1 MPPVDIEMIARLLLA
16 VVLGI
21 LVGTEREMVH
31 KPAGLRTH
39 ALVSLGACLFTV
51 VSIDYFDV
59 DPARIAAG
67 IVTGIG
73 FIGAGS
79 IIAEKGHV
87 HGVTTA
93 ASLWCVAAIGLA
105 VGVGAYVLAIVSS
118 ALVFSVLWLGKA
130 EKPSS

>member
-21 LVGTEREMVH
+21 LVGTEREVVH

-93 ASLWCVAAIGLA
+93 ASLWCTAAVGLA

-118 ALVFSVLWLGKA
+118 ALVFSVLWLRKV
-130 EKPSS
+130 EKRSS

>member
-118 ALVFSVLWLGKA
+118 ALVFGVLWLSKA
-130 EKPSS
+130 KKPSS

>member
-21 LVGTEREMVH
+21 LVGVEREIVH

-87 HGVTTA
+87 QGVTTA
-93 ASLWCVAAIGLA
+93 ASLWCVASIGLA
-105 VGVGAYVLAIVSS
+105 VGVGAYVLAVVSS
-118 ALVFSVLWLGKA
+118 ALVFGILWLRKA

>member
-1 MPPVDIEMIARLLLA
+1 MPPVDIEIIARLLLA

-21 LVGTEREMVH
+21 LVGTEREVVH

-93 ASLWCVAAIGLA
+93 ASLWCVGAIGLA

-118 ALVFSVLWLGKA
+118 ALVFGVLWLSKVK
-130 EKPSS
+130 KPSS

>member
-1 MPPVDIEMIARLLLA
+1 MPPVDIVTIAQLLLA

-21 LVGTEREMVH
+21 LVGVEREMVH

-51 VSIDYFDV
+51 ISIDYFDV

-93 ASLWCVAAIGLA
+93 ASLWCVGAIGLA
-105 VGVGAYVLAIVSS
+105 VGVGAYVLAVVSS
-118 ALVFSVLWLGKA
+118 ILVFGVLWLGKA